1 MIALRVFP
9 TAQVRGYPTAGAKPF
24 AALPLVDALTRPHA
38 VDAHTVQYAAT
49 DDEHGRHRLTTAAL
63 TRGVVPSMVLQ
74 LVDVDCAAAH
84 KVGGE
89 AGEAWRAAE
98 AVKVARLRAEHPG
111 VVAYDTRG
119 GYRLVALLRDPV
131 AITDAHA
138 VSRWRTLVA
147 RRLAWLAREYDITG
161 DGACVDWTRL
171 YRLPRAT
178 RPKPDGTRGDAPEQR
193 PVNGAWADLGAWPDI
208 TDDTRDA
215 DLATLRDRGW
225 EALAR
230 HVAPAAP
237 KAPAAPRA
245 PRSRAV
251 RAPKVIADLGAVS
264 QVIRATAA
272 ALGAIPRG
280 HGDRHHALLAVVG
293 ALVDAG
299 WPEAALRRAAADLG
313 AVLGDAGDELTSAV
327 TQTLRRAAE
336 GAPYYARAY
345 LLDHR
350 PAVAVALAPA
360 LESPGDRARR
370 LLDRV
375 TPPREFTADEASRRV
390 AELLDR
396 VRADRSV
403 AVLAVTTGAGK
414 SHAACAVARE
424 ASRRGQRTALVAVS
438 HDVAR
443 ENVERLRGWGVRVA
457 YLGGVLS
464 HRDEQGAP
472 LCHHADHATA
482 LASAGV
488 GTVDTLCDG
497 KGYAHRRDEQ
507 GAGRRRL
514 PLVDTA
520 PHGDDAPCSH
530 RDTCAAYAARR
541 EQLADLETAD
551 VMVTVHALAETA
563 HRWLVDG
570 PDGALAVVDEA
581 PELLVASRVT
591 ADELR
596 GAAAQV
602 TARRSAVARSEGWR
616 GEQLVALAAGL
627 AAVDEGA
634 TLTDAVLAGLRA
646 TQGAELLADTDEQH
660 RERVAAWAQRSGLT
674 RAMRPRR
681 QHAPRPARRVVDH
694 ARSRAALPAGV
705 VDALRVAGIIGRALA
720 AEHGLA
726 PRTLATVGTREHGAE
741 AGARELRVTAT
752 AAPLAAL
759 LADARIG
766 RAVLDAT
773 ADARTLGAVLGCDVA
788 VHHLAVAD
796 GAQVTRVFVPWS
808 HASRRAC
815 LPEGAE
821 GAVVWSELRGPMRE
835 GLRLAAEQVPRGG
848 RLLAVTWL
856 PVVRAILGGHAD
868 PAVRA
873 DLADLAARGVTV
885 EWAHYGAVRGVDRWR
900 GVDAVLAVGTP
911 WPDAGA
917 IAQVCAAAGLVGAD
931 RDVGVHLARGELAQV
946 CGRGRA
952 PRRTRALRVVV
963 VASVPPLG
971 ADGRWQVRELPTGR
985 PRRDDADALATAE
998 GVTVSAAAAAA
1009 GVSRSTIQRRRREAR
1024 SAREG
1029 ESPGEGGVSQP
1040 VVGVPATP
1048 FDTPPSRGE
1057 GGVACPVLPQFAPL
1071 PPLPPIARG
1080 GGVYTDRTVCVQPP
1094 REGAWIGMDR
1104 HPVSPPHRVKTGET
1118 GEQLT
1123 PGARA
1128 MTRGVA

>member
-9 TAQVRGYPTAGAKPF
+9 RQGVRGYPTDGAI
-24 AALPLVDALTRPHA
+24 AHRALPLVDAFTRSHA
-38 VDAHTVQYAAT
+38 VDAHTVQYAAG
-49 DDEHGRHRLTTAAL
+49 DDEHGRHRLNNAAL
-63 TRGVVPSMVLQ
+63 PLGARPVMVVQ

-89 AGEAWRAAE
+89 AGETWRAAE

-131 AITDAHA
+131 AITDEASA
-138 VSRWRTLVA
+138 ERWRALVA

-161 DGACVDWTRL
+161 DAGCVDWTRF
-171 YRLPRAT
+171 YRLPHAT
-178 RPKPDGTRGDAPEQR
+178 RPIDKHTPGTAPEQR
-193 PVNGAWADLGAWPDI
+193 PVHGAWADLGAWPDI

-215 DLATLRDRGW
+215 DLATLRERGW
-225 EALAR
+225 TALAA
-230 HVAPAAP
+230 HVAPAPAR
-237 KAPAAPRA
+237 APAAPRA

-390 AELLDR
+390 ADLLDR
-396 VRADRSV
+396 VRADRNV
-403 AVLAVTTGAGK
+403 AVVAVTAGAGK
-414 SHAACAVARE
+414 SHAACEAARG
-424 ASRRGQRTALVAVS
+424 AARRGQRTALVAVS

-464 HRDEQGAP
+464 HRDEHGAP
-472 LCHHADHATA
+472 LCHYADHATA

-497 KGYAHRRDEQ
+497 KGYALRRDARDEQ

-514 PLVDTA
+514 PLVDENPRDGT
-520 PHGDDAPCSH
+520 DAPCSH

-541 EQLADLETAD
+541 EQLVALETAD

-563 HRWLVDG
+563 HRWLVDRL
-570 PDGALAVVDEA
+570 DGALAVVDEA

-634 TLTDAVLAGLRA
+634 TLTAAVLAGLRA
-646 TQGAELLADTDEQH
+646 TQGAELLADSDEQH

-681 QHAPRPARRVVDH
+681 QHAPRPARRVVDT
-694 ARSRAALPAGV
+694 ARSRGSLPSGA
-705 VDALRVAGIIGRALA
+705 VDALRVAGLVGRALA

-773 ADARTLGAVLGCDVA
+773 TDARTLGAVLGCDVA

-815 LPEGAE
+815 LPDGAD

-856 PVVRAILGGHAD
+856 PVVRAIRGGHAD
-868 PAVRA
+868 PAVMA

-885 EWAHYGAVRGVDRWR
+885 EWAHYNAVRGVDRWR
-900 GVDAVLAVGTP
+900 DVDAVLAVGTP

-917 IAQVCAAAGLVGAD
+917 IAQVCAAAGLDGAD
-931 RDVGVHLARGELAQV
+931 RDVGAHMARAELEQA

-963 VASVPPLG
+963 VASVPPLR
-971 ADGRWQVRELPTGR
+971 ADARWQVRELARGPE
-985 PRRDDADALATAE
+985 RRAVTVPE
-998 GVTVSAAAAAA
+998 GVSHATAAAAA
-1009 GVSRSTIQRRRREAR
+1009 GVSVSTIRRLRAAAAIPAAR
-1024 SAREG
+1024 D
-1029 ESPGEGGVSQP
+1029 GGCSHSVAS
-1040 VVGVPATP
+1040 TP
-1048 FDTPPSRGE
+1048 STEPEHPPSRGAE
-1057 GGVACPVLPQFAPL
+1057 GLNPSRGVVAAAIDRLAGALAVASATRACPAPVRM
-1071 PPLPPIARG
+1071 PDRAPHDTPI
-1080 GGVYTDRTVCVQPP
+1080 DRLYDSAL
-1094 REGAWIGMDR
+1094 RYG
-1104 HPVSPPHRVKTGET
+1104 S
-1118 GEQLT
+1118 
-1123 PGARA
+1123 
-1128 MTRGVA
+1128 

>member
-9 TAQVRGYPTAGAKPF
+9 HAQVRGYPTDGAQPF
-24 AALPLVDALTRPHA
+24 AAMPLVDALTRSHA
-38 VDAHTVQYAAT
+38 VDAHTVQYAAG
-49 DDEHGRHRLTTAAL
+49 DDEHGRHRLKTAAL

-89 AGEAWRAAE
+89 AGPEWRAAE
-98 AVKVARLRAEHPG
+98 AVKVSRLRAEHPG

-131 AITDAHA
+131 AITDGHA

-171 YRLPRAT
+171 FRLPRAT
-178 RPKPDGTRGDAPEQR
+178 RPKPDGTRGDAPESR
-193 PVNGAWADLGAWPDI
+193 PVHGAWADLGAWPDI

-230 HVAPAAP
+230 HVAPPTP
-237 KAPAAPRA
+237 KGPAAPRA

-251 RAPKVIADLGAVS
+251 RPPKVIADLGAVS
-264 QVIRATAA
+264 QVIRGTAA

-299 WPEAALRRAAADLG
+299 WPERALRRAAADLG
-313 AVLGDAGDELTSAV
+313 AILGDAGDELTSAV

-390 AELLDR
+390 ADLLDR
-396 VRADRSV
+396 VRADRNV
-403 AVLAVTTGAGK
+403 AVVAVTTGAGK
-414 SHAACAVARE
+414 SHAACEAARD
-424 ASRRGQRTALVAVS
+424 AARRGHRSALVAVS

-464 HRDEQGAP
+464 HRDENGAP
-472 LCHHADHATA
+472 LCHYADHATA

-497 KGYAHRRDEQ
+497 KGYAHRRDTRDEQ

-514 PLVDTA
+514 PLVDEN
-520 PHGDDAPCSH
+520 PHDGTDAPCSH

-541 EQLADLETAD
+541 EQLVALETAD

-563 HRWLVDG
+563 HRWLVDR
-570 PDGALAVVDEA
+570 PDGALALVDEA
-581 PELLVASRVT
+581 PELLVAARVT

-596 GAAAQV
+596 AAAAQV
-602 TARRSAVARSEGWR
+602 TARRSAVSRSEGWR

-627 AAVDEGA
+627 AVVDEGA
-634 TLTDAVLAGLRA
+634 TTCDALLAGLRA
-646 TQGAELLADTDEQH
+646 TQGAELVADSDEQH

-674 RAMRPRR
+674 RSMRPRR
-681 QHAPRPARRVVDH
+681 QHAPRPARRVVDT
-694 ARSRAALPAGV
+694 ARSRGALPAGA
-705 VDALRVAGIIGRALA
+705 VDALRVAGLVGRALA

-726 PRTLATVGTREHGAE
+726 PRTRAIVGTREHGAE
-741 AGARELRVTAT
+741 AGARELRITAT

-773 ADARTLGAVLGCDVA
+773 TTDARTLGAVLGCDVA

-815 LPEGAE
+815 LPDGAE

-856 PVVRAILGGHAD
+856 PVVRAIRGGHAD
-868 PAVRA
+868 PAVKA

-885 EWAHYGAVRGVDRWR
+885 EWAHYGGVRGVDRWR
-900 GVDAVLAVGTP
+900 DVDAVLAVGTP

-917 IAQVCAAAGLVGAD
+917 IAQVCAAAGLDGAD
-931 RDVGVHLARGELAQV
+931 RDVGVNLARGELEQV
-946 CGRGRA
+946 CGRLRA
-952 PRRTRALRVVV
+952 PRRTRTARVVV
-963 VASVPPLG
+963 VASVPPLR

-998 GVTVSAAAAAA
+998 GVTVNAAAAAA

-1029 ESPGEGGVSQP
+1029 ERDGGGGVSQP
-1040 VVGVPATP
+1040 VEGVPATP
-1048 FDTPPSRGE
+1048 FDTPPSRG
-1057 GGVACPVLPQFAPL
+1057 VTPSPSPPFAPFRPL
-1071 PPLPPIARG
+1071 PPCSRG
-1080 GGVYTDRTVCVQPP
+1080 GGLTRACPASVRAPDRTPP
-1094 REGAWIGMDR
+1094 DTPIDR
-1104 HPVSPPHRVKTGET
+1104 LYDSALRYGS
-1118 GEQLT
+1118 
-1123 PGARA
+1123 
-1128 MTRGVA
+1128 

>member
-9 TAQVRGYPTAGAKPF
+9 AAKVRGYPTDGAKPF
-24 AALPLVDALTRPHA
+24 ASADVADALAREYAT
-38 VDAHTVQYAAT
+38 DAHTAGYLAT
-49 DDEHGRHRLTTAAL
+49 DDEHGRHRLTIAAL
-63 TRGVVPSMVLQ
+63 TRGVVPVMGVH

-89 AGEAWRAAE
+89 AGPEWRAAE
-98 AVKVARLRAEHPG
+98 QVKIARLRAEHPG

-138 VSRWRTLVA
+138 AARWRAIVA
-147 RRLAWLAREYDITG
+147 RRLAWLARGFGIEG
-161 DGACVDWTRL
+161 DAACVDWTRL
-171 YRLPRAT
+171 YRLPHAT
-178 RPKPDGTRGDAPEQR
+178 RAIDKHTRGTAPER
-193 PVNGAWADLGAWPDI
+193 RAVHGAWADLGAWPDL

-215 DLATLRDRGW
+215 DLATLRERGW
-225 EALAR
+225 TALAA
-230 HVAPAAP
+230 HVAPAPAR
-237 KAPAAPRA
+237 APAVPRA

-299 WPEAALRRAAADLG
+299 WPDAALRRAAADLG

-390 AELLDR
+390 ADLLDR
-396 VRADRSV
+396 VRADRNV
-403 AVLAVTTGAGK
+403 AVVAVTAGAGK
-414 SHAACAVARE
+414 SHAACAVARD
-424 ASRRGQRTALVAVS
+424 AARRGHRTALVAVS

-464 HRDEQGAP
+464 HRDENGAP
-472 LCHHADHATA
+472 LCHFADHATA

-497 KGYAHRRDEQ
+497 KGYALRRDTRDEQ

-514 PLVDTA
+514 PLVDENPRDGT
-520 PHGDDAPCSH
+520 DAPCSH

-541 EQLADLETAD
+541 EQLADLEVAD

-563 HRWLVDG
+563 HRWLVDRL
-570 PDGALAVVDEA
+570 DGALAVVDEA

-634 TLTDAVLAGLRA
+634 TLTAAVLAGLRA
-646 TQGAELLADTDEQH
+646 TQGAELLADSDEQH

-674 RAMRPRR
+674 RSHRPRR
-681 QHAPRPARRVVDH
+681 QHAPRPARRVVDN

-705 VDALRVAGIIGRALA
+705 VDALRVAGLVGRALA

-741 AGARELRVTAT
+741 AGVRELRITAT
-752 AAPLAAL
+752 AAPLAEL

-773 ADARTLGAVLGCDVA
+773 TDARTLGAVLGCDVA

-815 LPEGAE
+815 LPDGAD
-821 GAVVWSELRGPMRE
+821 GAVAWSELRGPLRE

-848 RLLAVTWL
+848 RLLAVTWR
-856 PVVRAILGGHAD
+856 PVVRAIDGGHAD
-868 PAVRA
+868 PAVKA
-873 DLADLAARGVTV
+873 DLADLEARGVTV
-885 EWAHYGAVRGVDRWR
+885 EWAHYGGVRGIDRWR
-900 GVDAVLAVGTP
+900 DVDAVLAVGTP

-917 IAQVCAAAGLVGAD
+917 IAQVCAAAGLDGAN
-931 RDVGVHLARGELAQV
+931 RDVGVNMARGELEQV
-946 CGRGRA
+946 CGRPRA

-963 VASVPPLG
+963 VASVPPLR
-971 ADGRWQVRELPTGR
+971 ADARWQVRELARGPE
-985 PRRDDADALATAE
+985 RRAGNVPE
-998 GVTVSAAAAAA
+998 GVSHAAAAAAA
-1009 GVSRSTIQRRRREAR
+1009 GVSVSTIRRLRAAAAATTTAR
-1024 SAREG
+1024 D
-1029 ESPGEGGVSQP
+1029 GGCSHSVAS
-1040 VVGVPATP
+1040 TP
-1048 FDTPPSRGE
+1048 STEHEHPPSRGAE
-1057 GGVACPVLPQFAPL
+1057 
-1071 PPLPPIARG
+1071 
-1080 GGVYTDRTVCVQPP
+1080 
-1094 REGAWIGMDR
+1094 REF
-1104 HPVSPPHRVKTGET
+1104 PS
-1118 GEQLT
+1118 
-1123 PGARA
+1123 
-1128 MTRGVA
+1128 RGVAAAAIGRIAGALAVASATRACPAPGRMPDRAPPDTPVDRLYDSALRYGS

>member
-9 TAQVRGYPTAGAKPF
+9 AAKVRGYPTEGAKPF
-24 AALPLVDALTRPHA
+24 AALQLVDAFTRSHA

-89 AGEAWRAAE
+89 AGPEWRAAE
-98 AVKVARLRAEHPG
+98 AVKVSRLRAEHPG

-138 VSRWRTLVA
+138 AARWRTLVA
-147 RRLAWLAREYDITG
+147 RRLAWLARAYGIEG
-161 DGACVDWTRL
+161 DAACVDWTRL
-171 YRLPRAT
+171 YRLPHAT
-178 RPKPDGTRGDAPEQR
+178 RAIDKHTRGTAPER
-193 PVNGAWADLGAWPDI
+193 RAVHGAWADLGAWPDI

-215 DLATLRDRGW
+215 DLATLRERGW
-225 EALAR
+225 DALAT
-230 HVAPAAP
+230 HLAPAP
-237 KAPAAPRA
+237 MITDTPRA

-272 ALGAIPRG
+272 ALATIPRG

-313 AVLGDAGDELTSAV
+313 AMLGDAGDELTSAV
-327 TQTLRRAAE
+327 TQTLRRAAD
-336 GAPYYARAY
+336 GAPYYAKAY
-345 LLDHR
+345 LFAHH
-350 PAVAVALAPA
+350 VAVADALKPA
-360 LESPGDRARR
+360 LEAPGDRARR

-375 TPPREFTADEASRRV
+375 TPPREFTADEAARRV

-396 VRADRSV
+396 VRVDRNV

-414 SHAACAVARE
+414 SHAACAAARD
-424 ASRRGQRTALVAVS
+424 AARRGHRTALVAVS

-563 HRWLVDG
+563 HRWLADR

-596 GAAAQV
+596 VAAAQV

-616 GEQLVALAAGL
+616 GELLVALAAGL
-627 AAVDEGA
+627 ATVDEGA
-634 TLTDAVLAGLRA
+634 NLTDTLRAGLRT
-646 TQGAELLADTDEQH
+646 TQGAELIADTDEQH
-660 RERVAAWAQRSGLT
+660 RERVTAWAHHSGLT

-681 QHAPRPARRVVDH
+681 QHAPRPSRRVVDH
-694 ARSRAALPAGV
+694 ARSRAALPAGT
-705 VDALRVAGIIGRALA
+705 VDALRVAGLVGRALA
-720 AEHGLA
+720 AEHGFA
-726 PRTLATVGTREHGAE
+726 VRTLATVGTREHGAE

-766 RAVLDAT
+766 RVVLDAT

-788 VHHLAVAD
+788 VHQLAVAD

-808 HASRRAC
+808 HASRAAC
-815 LPEGAE
+815 LPDGAD
-821 GAVVWSELRGPMRE
+821 GAVAWSEMRGPMRE

-848 RLLAVTWL
+848 RLLAVTWR

-868 PAVRA
+868 PAVKA

-885 EWAHYGAVRGVDRWR
+885 EWAHYNAVRGIDRWR
-900 GVDAVLAVGTP
+900 DVDAVLAVGTP

-917 IAQVCAAAGLVGAD
+917 IAQVCAAAGLDGAD
-931 RDVGVHLARGELAQV
+931 RDVGVHMARGELEQV
-946 CGRGRA
+946 CGRLRA
-952 PRRTRALRVVV
+952 PRRTRTARVVV
-963 VASVPPLG
+963 VASVPPLR
-971 ADGRWQVRELPTGR
+971 ADGRWQVRELARGPE
-985 PRRDDADALATAE
+985 RRAVNVPE
-998 GVTVSAAAAAA
+998 GVSHAAAAAAA
-1009 GVSRSTIQRRRREAR
+1009 GVSVSTIRRLRAAAAATTAR
-1024 SAREG
+1024 D
-1029 ESPGEGGVSQP
+1029 GGCSHSVAS
-1040 VVGVPATP
+1040 TP
-1048 FDTPPSRGE
+1048 STEHEHPPSRTAE
-1057 GGVACPVLPQFAPL
+1057 REIPSRGVGTAAIGRIAGALAGASATRACPAPGRM
-1071 PPLPPIARG
+1071 P
-1080 GGVYTDRTVCVQPP
+1080 DRAPV
-1094 REGAWIGMDR
+1094 DR
-1104 HPVSPPHRVKTGET
+1104 PYDSAIRYGS
-1118 GEQLT
+1118 
-1123 PGARA
+1123 
-1128 MTRGVA
+1128 

>member
-1 MIALRVFP
+1 MIALRVLP
-9 TAQVRGYPTAGAKPF
+9 AAKVRGYPTEGAKPF
-24 AALPLVDALTRPHA
+24 AALQLVDAFTRSHA

-89 AGEAWRAAE
+89 AGPEWRAAE
-98 AVKVARLRAEHPG
+98 AVKIARLRAEHPG

-119 GYRLVALLRDPV
+119 GYRLVALLRAPV
-131 AITDAHA
+131 LITDAHA
-138 VSRWRTLVA
+138 AARWRAIVA
-147 RRLAWLAREYDITG
+147 RRLAWLARAYGIEG
-161 DGACVDWTRL
+161 DAACVDWTRL
-171 YRLPRAT
+171 YRLPHAT
-178 RPKPDGTRGDAPEQR
+178 RAIDKHTRGTAPER
-193 PVNGAWADLGAWPDI
+193 RAVHGAWADLGAWPEL

-215 DLATLRDRGW
+215 DLATLRERGW
-225 EALAR
+225 DALAA
-230 HVAPAAP
+230 HLAPAP
-237 KAPAAPRA
+237 TITDTPRA

-272 ALGAIPRG
+272 ALATIPRG

-313 AVLGDAGDELTSAV
+313 AMLGDAGDELTSAV
-327 TQTLRRAAE
+327 TQTLRRAAD
-336 GAPYYARAY
+336 GAPYYAKAY
-345 LLDHR
+345 LFAHH
-350 PAVAVALAPA
+350 VAVADALKPA
-360 LESPGDRARR
+360 LEAPGDRARR

-375 TPPREFTADEASRRV
+375 PIPGEVSADEAAHRV

-403 AVLAVTTGAGK
+403 AVVAVTAGAGK
-414 SHAACAVARE
+414 SHAACAVARD
-424 ASRRGQRTALVAVS
+424 AARRGQRTALVAVS

-464 HRDEQGAP
+464 HRAADGRP
-472 LCHHADHATA
+472 LCHFADHATA

-497 KGYAHRRDEQ
+497 KGYALRRDDH

-514 PLVDTA
+514 PLADTA
-520 PHGDDAPCSH
+520 ASDGADAPCSH

-541 EQLADLETAD
+541 EQLADLESAD

-563 HRWLVDG
+563 RRWLADR

-596 GAAAQV
+596 VAAAQV

-616 GEQLVALAAGL
+616 GELLVALAAGL

-674 RAMRPRR
+674 RSHRPRR
-681 QHAPRPARRVVDH
+681 QHAPRPSRRVVDH
-694 ARSRAALPAGV
+694 ARSRAALPAGT
-705 VDALRVAGIIGRALA
+705 VDALRVAGLVGRALA
-720 AEHGLA
+720 AEQELA

-741 AGARELRVTAT
+741 AGVRELRVTAT

-766 RAVLDAT
+766 RVVLDAT
-773 ADARTLGAVLGCDVA
+773 ADARTLGAVLGCYVA
-788 VHHLAVAD
+788 VHQLAVAD

-808 HASRRAC
+808 HASRKAC

-821 GAVVWSELRGPMRE
+821 GAVAWSELRGPMRE

-848 RLLAVTWL
+848 RLLAVSWR

-868 PAVRA
+868 PAVMA

-885 EWAHYGAVRGVDRWR
+885 EWAHYGSVRGIDRWR

-911 WPDAGA
+911 WPDAGT

-931 RDVGVHLARGELAQV
+931 RDVGIHMARGELAQV
-946 CGRGRA
+946 CGRPRA
-952 PRRTRALRVVV
+952 PRRTRPLRVVV

-971 ADGRWQVRELPTGR
+971 ADGRWQVRELARGPE
-985 PRRDDADALATAE
+985 RRAVNVPE
-998 GVTVSAAAAAA
+998 GVSHAAAAAAA
-1009 GVSRSTIQRRRREAR
+1009 GVSVSTIRRLRAAAAATTAR
-1024 SAREG
+1024 D
-1029 ESPGEGGVSQP
+1029 GGCSHSVAS
-1040 VVGVPATP
+1040 TP
-1048 FDTPPSRGE
+1048 STEHEHPPSRTAE
-1057 GGVACPVLPQFAPL
+1057 REIPSRGVGAAAIGRIAGALAGASATRACPAPGRMPDRA
-1071 PPLPPIARG
+1071 PPDTP
-1080 GGVYTDRTVCVQPP
+1080 VDRLYDSAL
-1094 REGAWIGMDR
+1094 RYG
-1104 HPVSPPHRVKTGET
+1104 S
-1118 GEQLT
+1118 
-1123 PGARA
+1123 
-1128 MTRGVA
+1128 

>member
-1 MIALRVFP
+1 VIALRVFP
-9 TAQVRGYPTAGAKPF
+9 AAKVRGYPTDGAKPF
-24 AALPLVDALTRPHA
+24 ASADVADALAREYAT
-38 VDAHTVQYAAT
+38 DAHTAGYLAT
-49 DDEHGRHRLTTAAL
+49 DDEHGRHRLTIAAL
-63 TRGVVPSMVLQ
+63 TRGVVPVMGVH

-89 AGEAWRAAE
+89 AGPEWRAAE

-131 AITDAHA
+131 VITDAHA
-138 VSRWRTLVA
+138 VSRWRALVA
-147 RRLAWLAREYDITG
+147 RRLAWLARGFDIEG
-161 DGACVDWTRL
+161 DAACVDWTRL
-171 YRLPRAT
+171 YRLPHAT
-178 RPKPDGTRGDAPEQR
+178 RPIDKHTPGTAPEQR
-193 PVNGAWADLGAWPDI
+193 PVHGAWADLGAWPNL

-225 EALAR
+225 TALAA
-230 HVAPAAP
+230 HVAPAP
-237 KAPAAPRA
+237 TRAPAAPRA

-251 RAPKVIADLGAVS
+251 RAPTVIADLGAVS

-272 ALGAIPRG
+272 ALAMIPRG

-327 TQTLRRAAE
+327 TQTLRRAADC
-336 GAPYYARAY
+336 APYYARAY
-345 LLDHR
+345 LLDHH
-350 PAVAVALAPA
+350 PAVAEALKPA
-360 LESPGDRARR
+360 LESPGERARR

-390 AELLDR
+390 ADLLDHVR
-396 VRADRSV
+396 VDRGV
-403 AVLAVTTGAGK
+403 AVVAVTTGAGK
-414 SHAACAVARE
+414 SHAACAAARD
-424 ASRRGQRTALVAVS
+424 AARRGRRTAIIAVS

-443 ENVERLRGWGVRVA
+443 ENVARLRGWGVRVA

-464 HRDEQGAP
+464 HRDADGRP
-472 LCHHADHATA
+472 LCHFADHATA

-520 PHGDDAPCSH
+520 ARDGDDAPCAH
-530 RDTCAAYAARR
+530 RDTCAAYAARK
-541 EQLADLETAD
+541 EQIADLEVAD

-563 HRWLVDG
+563 HRWLADR

-596 GAAAQV
+596 VAAAQV
-602 TARRSAVARSEGWR
+602 TAHRSAVARSEGWR

-627 AAVDEGA
+627 AAVDEGV
-634 TLTDAVLAGLRA
+634 TLTDTLRAGLRA
-646 TQGAELLADTDEQH
+646 TQGTELLADSDEQLC
-660 RERVAAWAQRSGLT
+660 ERVAAWAQRSGLT
-674 RAMRPRR
+674 RSMRPRR
-681 QHAPRPARRVVDH
+681 QHAPRPARRVVDT

-705 VDALRVAGIIGRALA
+705 VDALRVAGLVGRALA

-741 AGARELRVTAT
+741 AGVRELRVTAT

-766 RAVLDAT
+766 RVVLDAT
-773 ADARTLGAVLGCDVA
+773 ADARTLGAVLGCNVA
-788 VHHLAVAD
+788 VHQLAVAD
-796 GAQVTRVFVPWS
+796 GTGVTRVFVPWS

-821 GAVVWSELRGPMRE
+821 GAVVWSEMRGPMRE

-848 RLLAVTWL
+848 RLLAVTWR

-868 PAVRA
+868 PAVKA

-885 EWAHYGAVRGVDRWR
+885 EWAHYGGVRGLDRWR
-900 GVDAVLAVGTP
+900 DVDAVLAVGTP

-931 RDVGVHLARGELAQV
+931 RDVGVHMARGELEQV
-946 CGRGRA
+946 CGRPRA

-963 VASVPPLG
+963 VASVPPLR

-998 GVTVSAAAAAA
+998 GVTVNAAAAAA
-1009 GVSRSTIQRRRREAR
+1009 GVSRSTVQRRRREAR

-1029 ESPGEGGVSQP
+1029 EGAGEGGVSQP
-1040 VVGVPATP
+1040 VEGVPATP
-1048 FDTPPSRGE
+1048 FDTPPSRG
-1057 GGVACPVLPQFAPL
+1057 VTPSPSPPFAPFRPL
-1071 PPLPPIARG
+1071 PPCSRG
-1080 GGVYTDRTVCVQPP
+1080 GALTRACPAPGRMPDRAPP
-1094 REGAWIGMDR
+1094 DTPVDR
-1104 HPVSPPHRVKTGET
+1104 LYDSALRYGS
-1118 GEQLT
+1118 
-1123 PGARA
+1123 
-1128 MTRGVA
+1128 